1 MCVHLSV
8 SIIRFRLRCIHA
20 RLLYS
25 PIALRI
31 ASRFCPVTF
40 RFRSPRLRFSV
51 SMHSTASIPLFIFA
65 RRCKFLQM
73 EFSHNFPNW
82 IRHRIQITTYIGCAR
97 GVRSACRTLTT
108 NNNNK
113 NTHTIDHTSQTSE
126 LVGCTDC
133 VVVVGGSLVR
143 FFFHFIRTGCLESF
157 VIFFVFLL
165 LLVLLTFLRFPH
177 FIRLSIFTHPTDTPT
192 DFFFWFIRWDR
203 NRMTVRRCSIWLR
216 TQLAIAICCK
226 VLMWKREHPV
236 LVRNSAR
243 HVFRIRNHRWEPKM
257 FYKRTIKKAEKEILT
272 SRYYKTN
279 VQGYQLFPP
288 ASFSFAICGLSD
300 IKLGR
305 MMKFDEQKCSRLNWN
320 W

>member
-1 MCVHLSV
+1 MCTRCSQCLPYINNEQQQQKHTHDRPHFTDKWTCRLHWLCCCCWWFFSSLFFSFHSNWLFGIVRYFFCIFTLARAAHFFALSSFH
-8 SIIRFRLRCIHA
+8 SI
-20 RLLYS
+20 
-25 PIALRI
+25 
-31 ASRFCPVTF
+31 V
-40 RFRSPRLRFSV
+40 
-51 SMHSTASIPLFIFA
+51 
-65 RRCKFLQM
+65 
-73 EFSHNFPNW
+73 NF
-82 IRHRIQITTYIGCAR
+82 
-97 GVRSACRTLTT
+97 
-108 NNNNK
+108 
-113 NTHTIDHTSQTSE
+113 HTSNRY
-126 LVGCTDC
+126 TD
-133 VVVVGGSLVR
+133 R
-143 FFFHFIRTGCLESF
+143 
-157 VIFFVFLL
+157 
-165 LLVLLTFLRFPH
+165 
-177 FIRLSIFTHPTDTPT
+177 
-192 DFFFWFIRWDR
+192 FFFWFIRWDR

>member
-1 MCVHLSV
+1 MCTRCSQCLPYINNEQQQQQNTHD
-8 SIIRFRLRCIHA
+8 RPNFTDKWTCRLHWLCCCCWWFFSSLFFFISFELVVWNRS
-20 RLLYS
+20 LFFLYFYS
-25 PIALRI
+25 CSCCSL
-31 ASRFCPVTF
+31 FC
-40 RFRSPRLRFSV
+40 
-51 SMHSTASIPLFIFA
+51 A
-65 RRCKFLQM
+65 FLISFDCQ
-73 EFSHNFPNW
+73 FSH
-82 IRHRIQITTYIGCAR
+82 IQQIHRP
-97 GVRSACRTLTT
+97 
-108 NNNNK
+108 
-113 NTHTIDHTSQTSE
+113 
-126 LVGCTDC
+126 
-133 VVVVGGSLVR
+133 
-143 FFFHFIRTGCLESF
+143 
-157 VIFFVFLL
+157 IFFL
-165 LLVLLTFLRFPH
+165 
-177 FIRLSIFTHPTDTPT
+177 FIRL
-192 DFFFWFIRWDR
+192 DR

-257 FYKRTIKKAEKEILT
+257 FYKRTVKKAEKEILT
-272 SRYYKTN
+272 SRYYKTI